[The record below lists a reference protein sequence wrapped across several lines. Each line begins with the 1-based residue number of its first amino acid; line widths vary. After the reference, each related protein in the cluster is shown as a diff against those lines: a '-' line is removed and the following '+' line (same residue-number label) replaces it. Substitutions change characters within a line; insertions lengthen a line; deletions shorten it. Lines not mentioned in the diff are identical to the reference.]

1 MGEIIRAV
9 TADGTAKISVITAP
23 DMVERARN
31 IHSLRPVGT
40 AALGRTLCGASL
52 LGEMLKED
60 DATLTIRIRGGGPI
74 GSVVAVSD
82 SGGNVRGYVTNPQV
96 DLPIRERDGKLDV
109 SGAIGTDGL
118 LTVSRDLGLREPY
131 VGSTALVSGEVAED
145 LAAYLTESDQLGSAC
160 GLGVLVDTDESVKA
174 AGGFI
179 VQLMPFAPE
188 EVTAAL
194 EENIF
199 LMDQLTTI
207 LSEDGPEAVID
218 QVLRG
223 MDHHITERK
232 QMEYRCY
239 CSRERVLRA
248 VKSLTPEDLRSLQA
262 DGREVEVRCQ
272 FCDAVY
278 TFSPEEVASWSGG
291 DETEEESQ
299 TD

>member
-1 MGEIIRAV
+1 MGEILRAV
-9 TADGTAKISVITAP
+9 CRDDTAKLSVITAR
-23 DMVERARN
+23 DAVERARQ

-40 AALGRTLCGASL
+40 AALGRALCGASL
-52 LGEMLKED
+52 MGEMLKEE
-60 DATLTIRIRGGGPI
+60 DATLTLRLRGDGPI
-74 GSVVAVSD
+74 GGVVAVSD
-82 SGGNVRGYVTNPQV
+82 SAGNVRGYVGNPGL

-109 SGAIGTDGL
+109 GRAVGKNGL

-131 VGSTALVSGEVAED
+131 TGSTALRTVEIGED

-179 VQLMPFAPE
+179 LQLMPFAPE
-188 EVTAAL
+188 DVAAQL

>member
-1 MGEIIRAV
+1 MGEILRAV
-9 TADGTAKISVITAP
+9 CRDDTAKLSVITAR
-23 DMVERARN
+23 DAVERARQ

-40 AALGRTLCGASL
+40 AALGRALCGASL
-52 LGEMLKED
+52 MGEMLKEE
-60 DATLTIRIRGGGPI
+60 DATLTLRLRGDGPI
-74 GSVVAVSD
+74 GGVVAVSD
-82 SGGNVRGYVTNPQV
+82 SAGNVRGYVGNPGL

-109 SGAIGTDGL
+109 GRAVGKNGL

-131 VGSTALVSGEVAED
+131 TGSTALRTGEIGED

-188 EVTAAL
+188 DVAAQL

-207 LSEDGPEAVID
+207 LAEDGPEAVVE
-218 QVLRG
+218 QVFKGLEPR
-223 MDHHITERK
+223 IVQRSA
-232 QMEYRCY
+232 MEYRCN

-248 VKSLTPEDLRSLQA
+248 VKSLGREDLDSLRA
-262 DGREVEVRCQ
+262 DGQEVEVRCE
-272 FCDAVY
+272 FCGTAY
-278 TFSPEEVASWSGG
+278 TFSPEEVASWV
-291 DETEEESQ
+291 DAEAEKE
-299 TD
+299 

>member
-9 TADGTAKISVITAP
+9 TADGAAKISVITAP
-23 DMVERARN
+23 DAVERARQ

-40 AALGRTLCGASL
+40 AALGRTLCGAAL

-82 SGGNVRGYVTNPQV
+82 SGGNVRGYVQNPAV
-96 DLPIRERDGKLDV
+96 DLPLRERDGKLDV
-109 SGAIGTDGL
+109 SGAIGIEGL
-118 LTVSRDLGLREPY
+118 LTVSRDIGLREPY

-207 LSEDGPEAVID
+207 LAEDGPEAVIG
-218 QVLRG
+218 QVFRG
-223 MDHHITERK
+223 MDPHVTERK
-232 QMEYRCY
+232 EMGYRCY

-248 VKSLTPEDLRSLQA
+248 VTSLSEEDLRELRDSGQ
-262 DGREVEVRCQ
+262 EVEVRCQ

-278 TFSPEEVASWSGG
+278 TFSPEEAASWVRPDG
-291 DETEEESQ
+291 E
-299 TD
+299 

>member
-1 MGEIIRAV
+1 MDQIIRML
-9 TADGTAKISVITAP
+9 AKDAP
-23 DMVERARN
+23 IKAMAIQARDLVERARS
-31 IHSLRPVGT
+31 IHHTLPVAT
-40 AALGRTLCGASL
+40 AALGRTLMAASMM
-52 LGEMLKED
+52 GDQLKEED
-60 DATLTIRIRGGGPI
+60 GSVTLRFSGGGPLGNI
-74 GSVVAVSD
+74 LAVSD

-207 LSEDGPEAVID
+207 LAEDGPEAVIG

-223 MDHHITERK
+223 MEPHITERK
-232 QMEYRCY
+232 GMEYRCY

-248 VKSLTPEDLRSLQA
+248 VTCLSEKDLQELRS

-278 TFSPEEVASWSGG
+278 TFPPEEVASWTHR
-291 DETEEESQ
+291 DEE
-299 TD
+299 

>member
-1 MGEIIRAV
+1 MAEIIRAV
-9 TADGTAKISVITAP
+9 TEDGTAKISVITAR
-23 DMVERARN
+23 DMVERARQ
-31 IHSLRPVGT
+31 IHALRPVGT

-52 LGEMLKED
+52 LGEMLKEE
-60 DATLTIRIRGGGPI
+60 DATLTLRIRGNGPM

-82 SGGNVRGYVTNPQV
+82 SAGNVRGYVQNPQV

-109 SGAIGTDGL
+109 SGAIGTEGL

-188 EVTAAL
+188 GTVAAL

-207 LSEDGPEAVID
+207 LDEDGPEEVIA
-218 QVLRG
+218 QVLKG
-223 MDHHITERK
+223 MEPHITERAQAGYVCK
-232 QMEYRCY
+232 
-239 CSRERVLRA
+239 CSRERVLEA
-248 VKSLTPEDLRSLQA
+248 VMSLSQEDLNELKA
-262 DGREVEVRCQ
+262 DGKEVEVRCQ

-278 TFSPEEVASWSGG
+278 TFSPEEVAAWAHQ
-291 DETEEESQ
+291 EQ
-299 TD
+299 